1 MNDEVVIHGVF
12 KPFTELQISVDNS
25 IQSIPLSNEE
35 YKRQVK
41 FKEDNDNE

>member
-12 KPFTELQISVDNS
+12 KPFNELQISVDNS

-41 FKEDNDNE
+41 FKEEQ

>member
-12 KPFTELQISVDNS
+12 KHFTELQISVDNS

-41 FKEDNDNE
+41 FKEEQ

>member
-12 KPFTELQISVDNS
+12 KPFTELQISIDNS

-35 YKRQVK
+35 YKRQVE
-41 FKEDNDNE
+41 FKEDE

>member
-41 FKEDNDNE
+41 FKEEQ